1 MEDVLGFC
9 ALVLTMLMTL
19 SVVVWFCCS
28 IVGSVTK
35 TRRWLKNS
43 RYNAVLRENKRL
55 KSLLTETEE
64 ENSHLR
70 SRLRRIHYSKGI
82 ERESNIGQR
91 AA

>member
-28 IVGSVTK
+28 IVGSIAK
-35 TRRWLKNS
+35 TRRRLENP
-43 RYNAVLRENKRL
+43 RYNALLRENKRL
-55 KSLLTETEE
+55 KSFLTEVEE

-70 SRLRRIHYSKGI
+70 SRLRRIHYSKRI
-82 ERESNIGQR
+82 DRESNIGQR

>member
-1 MEDVLGFC
+1 MEDVLGFF

-28 IVGSVTK
+28 IVGSVVK
-35 TRRWLKNS
+35 TRRRLENS
-43 RYNAVLRENKRL
+43 RYNALLRENKRL
-55 KSLLTETEE
+55 KSFLTEAEE

-70 SRLRRIHYSKGI
+70 SRLRKVYHSKPI
-82 ERESNIGQR
+82 DRESNIGQR